1 MAQELYILDL
11 MGTFA
16 FALYG
21 AYFALKERF
30 DIFGIFLCAFLT
42 AVGGGTI
49 REMILDS
56 TPAYFSDTNYVL
68 TIAVGTLLAIF
79 LFEKFHRIR
88 RFALILD
95 ALGLAVFAFIGAS
108 RAHESHFGIFATA
121 LLAMVTAV
129 GGGVLRDVIM
139 NKVPEIMKRD
149 FYASA
154 AILEGIIYG
163 MFPESMNHILW
174 ANLLLV
180 ACFAMRLLA
189 IFFQIDIW
197 SPRGR
202 VREKTR

>member
-1 MAQELYILDL
+1 
-11 MGTFA
+11 
-16 FALYG
+16 
-21 AYFALKERF
+21 
-30 DIFGIFLCAFLT
+30 
-42 AVGGGTI
+42 
-49 REMILDS
+49 
-56 TPAYFSDTNYVL
+56 
-68 TIAVGTLLAIF
+68 
-79 LFEKFHRIR
+79 
-88 RFALILD
+88 
-95 ALGLAVFAFIGAS
+95 
-108 RAHESHFGIFATA
+108 
-121 LLAMVTAV
+121 MVTAV